1 MSDPFASGGSSGA
14 NITDFE
20 GKLMLVYG
28 TEYLSGDDAI
38 NTEYGEKDVVV
49 ADVIVFDDGGSVE
62 TEESGLYIFQG
73 KLIGTLKRHVGK
85 RPYLGRL
92 GKGEAS
98 KKGYQKPWA
107 FLDPTDADKAVA
119 RKFIEE
125 RAAQAE
131 DPFAS

>member
-1 MSDPFASGGSSGA
+1 MSDPFASGGSSGV
-14 NITDFE
+14 NVTDFE
-20 GKLMLVYG
+20 GKLLLVYG
-28 TEYLSGDDAI
+28 TEYLSGEDAI
-38 NTEYGEKDVVV
+38 QTEYGEKDVVV
-49 ADVIVFDDGGSVE
+49 ADIVVLDGDDS
-62 TEESGLYIFQG
+62 EEHSGVYIFQG
-73 KLIGTLKRHVGK
+73 KLIGALKRHVGK

-107 FLDPTDADKAVA
+107 FLDPSDADKAVA

-131 DPFAS
+131 DPFAV

>member
-1 MSDPFASGGSSGA
+1 MSDPFASGGSSGV

-20 GKLMLVYG
+20 GKLLLVYG
-28 TEYLSGDDAI
+28 TEYLSGEDAI
-38 NTEYGEKDVVV
+38 QTEYGEKDVVV
-49 ADVIVFDDGGSVE
+49 ADIVVLDGDD
-62 TEESGLYIFQG
+62 TEEHSGVYIFQG
-73 KLIGTLKRHVGK
+73 KLIGVLKRHVGK

-107 FLDPTDADKAVA
+107 FLDPSDADKAVA

-131 DPFAS
+131 DPFAV